1 VTVDADSDETASRR
15 FTRHS
20 SRKRT
25 LIGLGVI
32 TAIAL
37 IAVVSVLTGGK
48 VTNGNVLTTS
58 ALVGHRLKSFSL
70 NGLNG
75 GEVQAPW
82 DSGRASVIVF
92 FASYC
97 GPCQGEMPKI
107 AKYLRANSPS
117 PVEVLAVD
125 ASDER
130 AAAQAMVKKDGVT
143 FRVAFDPNAVVS
155 TGIFGFQ
162 AVPESVFVSAKGI
175 VTGVYYG
182 AIPEQ
187 QLATAIHSLK
197 TEHD

>member
-1 VTVDADSDETASRR
+1 MTADADSDETARHR
-15 FTRHS
+15 FKRQS
-20 SRKRT
+20 SRKLT
-25 LIGLGVI
+25 LIIFGVAVAI
-32 TAIAL
+32 TA

-48 VTNGNVLTTS
+48 VTNGNLLTTS
-58 ALVGHRLKSFSL
+58 ELVGHRLKSFSL

-82 DSGRASVIVF
+82 ESGRAGVIIF

-107 AKYLRANSPS
+107 ANYLRANSPS
-117 PVEVLAVD
+117 PIEVLAVD

-143 FRVAFDPNAVVS
+143 FPVAFDPNAVVT

-162 AVPESVFVSAKGI
+162 AVPESVIVSAKGV
-175 VTGVYYG
+175 VTEVYFG
-182 AIPEQ
+182 AIPEK

-197 TEHD
+197 TEND